1 MVGVPGLLAYLPVVF
16 HGWSLVVPVFP
27 AGQLVAVECVS
38 ATRAMRWF
46 QPFCQDQSVG
56 FPS

>member
-46 QPFCQDQSVG
+46 QPFCQDQSG
-56 FPS
+56 GR